1 MISDIY
7 NHIISLFNKSKYDY
21 NSKINKYNLNEKL
34 LFYNIFFTD
43 DYNSDF
49 FLKNNINNLFNKSIK
64 DNIVFYERKFNNNYN
79 FNNINYNEYLLI
91 PSTILNIDDI
101 KNKNIFDMDLSYY
114 ISQESIKYLFLL
126 DFLSNLYNNYFTNY
140 DNNNEF
146 KILTR
151 FYIEDN
157 IWKVSDK
164 YRYIKFKIFKND
176 FIVSNKADFDLF
188 DTFKNDIYYH
198 FNLINKD
205 LFLTKE
211 SRVYALYISKFYN
224 LMKMYFN
231 YFLLKSMEKV
241 FPKLPDEITHNT
253 RLQIYPKYFIDNYY
267 NAIYNNYS
275 NDFLNLDINNINNN
289 NYYKVNNNYYYKNI
303 TNDNNVVSNI
313 KLKEWMILIVFTII
327 LLFILLLLIF
337 EVNKNKTRPAS
348 VLLLLIVCTIYIISY
363 FIINNEKFYTEPT
376 IAELSITEPSTIE
389 LSTTEP
395 STTQPSTTEPST
407 TQPSTTEPSTT
418 LPSTTQPSTNEPST
432 TEPSTTEPSTTLP
445 STTQPSTSTEP
456 STSISSSGE
465 TLTNTNLTHLHEY
478 NFAGNTNN
486 VSHNHEYPHPHVLS
500 HSSKDIL
507 SYSNAIQ
514 YPSTSPTIG
523 TSGQL
528 LDNESLAQQYNTNN
542 PEIKTE
548 ILFNL
553 LGNAFEKSFSN
564 NEESDM
570 TLLNNN
576 MIAWYKFNGNFKDSS
591 QNNNNLNVIKDTNG
605 SYKFENI
612 KNSNEFNELYLE
624 KVMLKA
630 LDINL
635 SNRDFTFSAWI
646 YKTDYEKSCVIMT
659 QGREITDTFNKGFI
673 IGFLRNNAMN
683 KSNSLYVYLPCKD
696 VNNNIVIYNQENVDD
711 SNKWVHWTISYKFL
725 SSIVKIYKNSELVL
739 TQQSQCTD
747 LTIDDNNLYIG
758 NITNNNRLSFENSLS
773 GKIRDV
779 RIYNKQLSNI
789 DVVNLYN
796 YKDINSVNG
805 SDINNSISNLTN
817 ELIKNFKL
825 YIYAVDKKNNNNT
838 KLLENNINE
847 IINIDNSFINLIT
860 ILMWLITLSFLI
872 YGFIPDILNIFLLII
887 IITLI
892 ISTFILYYMDKL

>member
-1 MISDIY
+1 MIYDIY

-21 NSKINKYNLNEKL
+21 NSKINKYNFNEKL
-34 LFYNIFFTD
+34 LFYTIFFTD

-91 PSTILNIDDI
+91 PSTILNLDDI
-101 KNKNIFDMDLSYY
+101 KNKNIFDIDLSYY

-126 DFLSNLYNNYFTNY
+126 DFLSNLYEYYFTNY

-146 KILTR
+146 KILTK

-157 IWKVSDK
+157 VWKVSDK

-231 YFLLKSMEKV
+231 YFLLKSMEEV

-289 NYYKVNNNYYYKNI
+289 NYYKVNNNYYYKKI
-303 TNDNNVVSNI
+303 TNNNNVVSNI
-313 KLKEWMILIVFTII
+313 KLKEWIVLIVFTII

-337 EVNKNKTRPAS
+337 EVNKNKTRPVS
-348 VLLLLIVCTIYIISY
+348 VLLLLIVCTIYIILY
-363 FIINNEKFYTEPT
+363 FIRNNENFYTEPST
-376 IAELSITEPSTIE
+376 AEPSTA
-389 LSTTEP
+389 EP
-395 STTQPSTTEPST
+395 STAEPSTTEPST
-407 TQPSTTEPSTT
+407 AEPSTTEPSATE
-418 LPSTTQPSTNEPST
+418 PSATEPST
-432 TEPSTTEPSTTLP
+432 TEPSTTEPSTTEPSATEPSATEPSATEPSATEP
-445 STTQPSTSTEP
+445 STTEP
-456 STSISSSGE
+456 STSSGGE
-465 TLTNTNLTHLHEY
+465 TLANANLTHSHEY
-478 NFAGNTNN
+478 TFAGNTYN

-500 HSSKDIL
+500 HSSQDIL
-507 SYSNAIQ
+507 SYSN
-514 YPSTSPTIG
+514 TSPIIRNNTTTIG
-523 TSGQL
+523 TSGEL
-528 LDNESLAQQYNTNN
+528 LDNESLEQQYNTNN
-542 PEIKTE
+542 PEITSE
-548 ILFNL
+548 VLFNL
-553 LGNAFEKSFSN
+553 LGNAFKKSFPN
-564 NEESDM
+564 NQESDM
-570 TLLNNN
+570 TLLNND

-605 SYKFENI
+605 SYRFENI

-630 LDINL
+630 SDINL

-659 QGREITDTFNKGFI
+659 QGREITNTFNKGFI

-683 KSNSLYVYLPCKD
+683 KSNSLYVYLPCTD

-711 SNKWVHWTISYKFL
+711 SNKWVHWTISYSKDTYY
-725 SSIVKIYKNSELVL
+725 VKIYKNSQLVL
-739 TQQSQCTD
+739 TQQSQCD
-747 LTIDDNNLYIG
+747 NLTIDDNNLYIG

-789 DVVNLYN
+789 DVINLYN

-805 SDINNSISNLTN
+805 SGINNSISNLTN

-838 KLLENNINE
+838 NLLENNINE

-860 ILMWLITLSFLI
+860 ILMWLMTLTFLI
-872 YGFIPDILNIFLLII
+872 YGFIPDILNVFLLII
-887 IITLI
+887 IIILI